1 MFGNVNPGW
10 IKYDKIVSDRLLL
23 KWYCQPQ
30 GVDNDADE
38 SGGQLAEETAA
49 MSRLISQSATG
60 LSKVHVAHE
69 Y

>member
-1 MFGNVNPGW
+1 M
-10 IKYDKIVSDRLLL
+10 DKIVSDSLLL

-49 MSRLISQSATG
+49 MSRLISQSSTG
-60 LSKVHVAHE
+60 LSFMSLIW
-69 Y
+69 